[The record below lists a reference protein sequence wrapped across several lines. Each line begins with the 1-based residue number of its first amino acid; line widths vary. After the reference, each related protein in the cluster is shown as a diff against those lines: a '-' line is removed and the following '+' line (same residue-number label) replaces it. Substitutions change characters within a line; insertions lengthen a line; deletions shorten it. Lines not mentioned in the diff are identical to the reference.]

1 MHYFYYDLSNFAD
14 KEAAKGAQE
23 FTELFRA
30 KYKNP
35 PDAYATIAY
44 TAYMEM
50 FRGFEAAKS
59 LDPLKVSAAL
69 MANKGEFNTV
79 KGPAR
84 WREDHG
90 AVYKHAAFLVK
101 GKSAAERKNE
111 WDLFTVMGSVGGES
125 VMPTLKS
132 LGY

>member
-1 MHYFYYDLSNFAD
+1 
-14 KEAAKGAQE
+14 
-23 FTELFRA
+23 
-30 KYKNP
+30 
-35 PDAYATIAY
+35 
-44 TAYMEM
+44 M

-59 LDPLKVSAAL
+59 FDPQKVSAAL
-69 MANKGEFNTV
+69 MANNGQFSTV
-79 KGPAR
+79 KGPAN
-84 WREDHG
+84 WRADHG

-101 GKSAAERKNE
+101 GKGAAERRGD